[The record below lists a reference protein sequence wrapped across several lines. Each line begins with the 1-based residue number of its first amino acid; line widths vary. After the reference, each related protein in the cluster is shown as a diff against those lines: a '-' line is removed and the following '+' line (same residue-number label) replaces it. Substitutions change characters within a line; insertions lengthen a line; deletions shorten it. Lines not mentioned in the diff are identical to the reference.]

1 MTILVTGSAGHLGEA
16 ILRTLRARGLTVHG
30 VDLKKSEFTDR
41 VGSIIDPGFVRAAM
55 EGITAVIHTAT
66 LHKPHVATH
75 SKRDFI
81 DTNVTGTLNLL
92 EAAAA
97 VGVRSFVFT
106 STTSAFGSQLR
117 PEATS
122 AAVWVT
128 EDLPSLPKNIY
139 GTTKVMAENLCEL
152 FFRERSLP
160 VLVLRTSR
168 FFPEDDDD
176 PLARASFTPE
186 NAQAN
191 ELLYRRLDIADAV
204 SAHLLGIER
213 APYIG
218 FARYIVSATSPFTQ
232 DHLAALSH
240 DAASV
245 VHALYPDC
253 AELYAARRWRLFPNI
268 DRVYVTDLVRREL
281 GWRPQFDFAHVLSS
295 LRAAS
300 DFRSELARQVGS
312 KGYHDTVF
320 DGGPYPV
327 VS

>member
-1 MTILVTGSAGHLGEA
+1 
-16 ILRTLRARGLTVHG
+16 
-30 VDLKKSEFTDR
+30 
-41 VGSIIDPGFVRAAM
+41 
-55 EGITAVIHTAT
+55 
-66 LHKPHVATH
+66 
-75 SKRDFI
+75 
-81 DTNVTGTLNLL
+81 
-92 EAAAA
+92 
-97 VGVRSFVFT
+97 
-106 STTSAFGSQLR
+106 
-117 PEATS
+117 
-122 AAVWVT
+122 
-128 EDLPSLPKNIY
+128 
-139 GTTKVMAENLCEL
+139 
-152 FFRERSLP
+152 
-160 VLVLRTSR
+160 
-168 FFPEDDDD
+168 
-176 PLARASFTPE
+176 
-186 NAQAN
+186 
-191 ELLYRRLDIADAV
+191 V

-268 DRVYVTDLVRREL
+268 DRVYVNDLVRREL